1 MMVTKASLLV
11 GTCLAWAASSPWV
24 AQAAQTNDGDLIKW
38 LTGGGALS
46 MLAFVVYR
54 LVAVEMP
61 ANRKAQAEERVQ
73 HQRNIEA
80 LLARYDRF
88 EDAVKNCPAKQK

>member
-1 MMVTKASLLV
+1 MVTKASLLI
-11 GTCLAWAASSPWV
+11 GTCLAWVSSSPWV
-24 AQAAQTNDGDLIKW
+24 AQAAQSTNEGDLIKW

-73 HQRNIEA
+73 HQKNIET
-80 LLARYDRF
+80 LLSRYDRF